1 MAYVHSSVSDTCRS
15 MLQTEGRY
23 AYTTPKSFL
32 EQLQLF
38 VRLLERQTSLL
49 QAKIGRLENGLDRLR
64 VASLQVDDLKE
75 VLAVQE
81 VELLKKTE
89 EADRLINVVRIETE
103 KVSKEKLLADAEE
116 KRVAAMAIEVA
127 QRQRECEE
135 DLVRAEP
142 ALVAAQ
148 EALNTLNKANL
159 TELKSF
165 SSPPLA
171 VTNVTAAV
179 LVLLSPQ
186 GKHIQ
191 CG

>member
-1 MAYVHSSVSDTCRS
+1 M
-15 MLQTEGRY
+15 
-23 AYTTPKSFL
+23 
-32 EQLQLF
+32 
-38 VRLLERQTSLL
+38 
-49 QAKIGRLENGLDRLR
+49 
-64 VASLQVDDLKE
+64 
-75 VLAVQE
+75 
-81 VELLKKTE
+81 
-89 EADRLINVVRIETE
+89 RIETE

-148 EALNTLNKANL
+148 SALNTLNKSNL

-186 GKHIQ
+186 GCYNHSFIDATTNN
-191 CG
+191 